1 MAETKYYATEPQG
14 RLAPGASWQFVPGKG
29 YRYVSPGQSSLAFL
43 QTPQF
48 TQGPFGTMLRDIWVD
63 KDGLV
68 HEWNVGSSTYE
79 VVNRVKPGTTDEQ
92 YLSSIGR

>member
-1 MAETKYYATEPQG
+1 
-14 RLAPGASWQFVPGKG
+14 
-29 YRYVSPGQSSLAFL
+29 
-43 QTPQF
+43 
-48 TQGPFGTMLRDIWVD
+48 MLRDIWVD